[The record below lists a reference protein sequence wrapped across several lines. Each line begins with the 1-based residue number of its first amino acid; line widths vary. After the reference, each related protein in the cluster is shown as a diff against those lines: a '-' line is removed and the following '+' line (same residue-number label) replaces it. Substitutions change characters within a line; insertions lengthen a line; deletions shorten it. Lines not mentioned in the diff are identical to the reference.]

1 MKKRHSSLDSV
12 QRASTRS
19 ASIVHGELKRGIDVL
34 ATIAAT
40 APLVGLLGTIVGMLT
55 EMMRGFVGPKSILM
69 IVFVTTFSQSMVLS
83 ALGLL
88 VALFALGLHRYLSTE
103 LEEFDS
109 QMQNA
114 SLELT
119 NRLSRI
125 TRSTEP

>member
-1 MKKRHSSLDSV
+1 
-12 QRASTRS
+12 
-19 ASIVHGELKRGIDVL
+19 
-34 ATIAAT
+34 
-40 APLVGLLGTIVGMLT
+40 
-55 EMMRGFVGPKSILM
+55 
-69 IVFVTTFSQSMVLS
+69 MVLS